1 MSKKPKPILIRG
13 GRVID
18 PANQLDALRDVLLQD
33 GRVKQVSE
41 AGSIKAPG
49 AQIFNATGL
58 LVAPGLVDIHVH
70 LRQPGQEYKETIAT
84 GTAAAAAGGFTSVC
98 CMPNT
103 VPVND
108 SAEITRWM
116 QADKRAAVVN
126 VFPIA
131 AATVGS
137 QGERLSDYVQL
148 KNAGAVAVTDDGRP
162 ILGDDIM
169 EKALRAAV
177 KLGIPVIQHAEDT
190 RLTGGC
196 AMHLGPTSFRLGLR
210 GMPAEAESGIVER
223 DIALARKTG
232 AHLHVAHIST
242 RKALAAVR
250 RAKKE
255 GIHVTCE
262 VTPHHFTFL
271 DEHVG
276 TYNTNYKMN
285 PPLRG
290 EDDRAAMIRGL
301 LDGTIDAIA
310 TDHAP
315 HALHEK
321 EQEFDRAPMGITGL
335 ETALPIAMQVLH
347 RHHQMP
353 LAKVIALLSTNPA
366 KLIGFE
372 RRGHLTP
379 GAHADIVI
387 IDPNHK
393 WTFYAQASQSKSKNT
408 PFDGWEFL
416 GRAMATFVNGRIV
429 FMVAS
434 HRTLTVDSHRE
445 GRKVTQRK

>member
-1 MSKKPKPILIRG
+1 MTPKAILIRG

-18 PANQLDALRDVLLQD
+18 PQNQLDAAQDVLLVN
-33 GRVKQVSE
+33 GRVKQVSDPD
-41 AGSIKAPG
+41 SIKATG
-49 AQIFNATGL
+49 TQVLNAQGL
-58 LVAPGLVDIHVH
+58 IVAPGLIDIHVH
-70 LRQPGQEYKETIAT
+70 LRQPGQDYKETIAS

-108 SAEITRWM
+108 SPEITRWM
-116 QADKRAAVVN
+116 VSKDRGACVN
-126 VFPIA
+126 VFPIS

-137 QGERLSDYVQL
+137 NGERLTDYIKM

-169 EKALRAAV
+169 EKALRAAA
-177 KLGIPVIQHAEDT
+177 KLDIHVIQHAEDT

-196 AMHLGPTSFRLGLR
+196 SMHLGPTSFRLGLR
-210 GMPAEAESGIVER
+210 GMPVEAESGIVER
-223 DIALARKTG
+223 DIALARRTG

-255 GIHVTCE
+255 GIRVTCE

-276 TYNTNYKMN
+276 DYNTNYKMN
-285 PPLRG
+285 PPLRSA
-290 EDDRAAMIRGL
+290 DDRAAMIRGL
-301 LDGTIDAIA
+301 VDGTIDAIA

-335 ETALPIAMQVLH
+335 ETALPIALQVLH
-347 RHHQMP
+347 RHHKMS
-353 LAKVIALLSTNPA
+353 LMRVLALLTTNA
-366 KLIGFE
+366 ARLMGLE
-372 RRGHLTP
+372 RRGHLSP
-379 GAHADIVI
+379 GAHADVVL
-387 IDPNHK
+387 IDPSK
-393 WTFYAQASQSKSKNT
+393 QWTFSAQESRSKSKNT
-408 PFDGWEFL
+408 PFDGWEFT
-416 GRAMATFVNGRIV
+416 GRAVTTICGGKIV
-429 FMVAS
+429 FTA
-434 HRTLTVDSHRE
+434 
-445 GRKVTQRK
+445 KK

>member
-1 MSKKPKPILIRG
+1 MSTTKALLIRG

-18 PANQLDALRDVLLQD
+18 PVNKLDAPRDVLLQG
-33 GRVKQVSE
+33 GRVKQVGE
-41 AGSIKAPG
+41 PGSIKPTG
-49 AQIFNATGL
+49 RNVQLFDATGL
-58 LVAPGLVDIHVH
+58 VVAPGLIDIHVH

-108 SAEITRWM
+108 SPVITRWM
-116 QADKRAAVVN
+116 QAKEREAVVN

-131 AATVGS
+131 AATAGS
-137 QGERLSDYVQL
+137 NGERLTDFVKL
-148 KNAGAVAVTDDGRP
+148 KNAGAVAVTDDGKP

-169 EKALRAAV
+169 EKALRAAA

-250 RAKKE
+250 RAKKD
-255 GIHVTCE
+255 GVRVTCE
-262 VTPHHFTFL
+262 VTPHHFTLL

-335 ETALPIAMQVLH
+335 ETALPIALQVLH
-347 RHHQMP
+347 RHHKLP
-353 LAKVIALLSTNPA
+353 LARLIALLSANPA
-366 KLIGFE
+366 QLIGLE
-372 RRGHLTP
+372 RRGHLSP
-379 GAHADIVI
+379 GAHADVVV
-387 IDPNHK
+387 IDPNK
-393 WTFYAQASQSKSKNT
+393 PWTFYAQDSRSKSKNT
-408 PFDGWEFL
+408 PFDGWEFV
-416 GRAMATFVNGRIV
+416 GGVVATFVMGKIV
-429 FMVAS
+429 FSAN
-434 HRTLTVDSHRE
+434 
-445 GRKVTQRK
+445 GG

>member
-1 MSKKPKPILIRG
+1 MSKPVLIRG
-13 GRVID
+13 GRVLD
-18 PANQLDALRDVLLQD
+18 PANQLDAAMDLLLQD
-33 GRVKQVSE
+33 GRVKDVADPGGIKTSGRQV
-41 AGSIKAPG
+41 I
-49 AQIFNATGL
+49 NASGL
-58 LVAPGLVDIHVH
+58 VVAPGFVDIHVH
-70 LRQPGQEYKETIAT
+70 LRQPGQEYKETIAS

-108 SAEITRWM
+108 SPEITRWM
-116 QADKRAAVVN
+116 RAKERGAVVN
-126 VFPIA
+126 VFPIG
-131 AATVGS
+131 AATVAS
-137 QGERLSDYVQL
+137 HGERLTDYAKL
-148 KNAGAVAVTDDGRP
+148 KSAGAVAVTDDGRP

-169 EKALRAAV
+169 EKALRAAA
-177 KLGIPVIQHAEDT
+177 KLDLPVIQHAEDT

-196 AMHLGPTSFRLGLR
+196 SMNLGPTSFRLGLR

-223 DIALARKTG
+223 DIALAKKTG

-255 GIHVTCE
+255 GVRVTCE
-262 VTPHHFTFL
+262 VTPHHFTLL

-276 TYNTNYKMN
+276 GYNTNFKMN

-335 ETALPIAMQVLH
+335 ETALPLALQVLH
-347 RHHQMP
+347 RHHKMP
-353 LAKVIALLSTNPA
+353 LAKVVALLSARPA
-366 KLIGFE
+366 QLMGLKG
-372 RRGHLTP
+372 RGHLTR
-379 GAHADIVI
+379 GAHADVVI
-387 IDPNHK
+387 FDPVQS
-393 WTFYAQASQSKSKNT
+393 WTFYSQDSKSKSKNT
-408 PFDGWEFL
+408 PFDGWQFT
-416 GRAMATFVNGRIV
+416 GKVRMTIV
-429 FMVAS
+429 AGEIIFTAK
-434 HRTLTVDSHRE
+434 D
-445 GRKVTQRK
+445 

>member
-1 MSKKPKPILIRG
+1 MSKKVTTVLIRG

-18 PANQLDALRDVLLQD
+18 PANKIDALRDVLLQG
-33 GRVKQVSE
+33 GRVKQVGE
-41 AGSIKAPG
+41 PGSIKATG
-49 AQIFNATGL
+49 AQVFNATGFI
-58 LVAPGLVDIHVH
+58 VAPGLVDIHVH

-108 SAEITRWM
+108 SPDITRWM
-116 QADKRAAVVN
+116 QAGARGAVVN

-137 QGERLSDYVQL
+137 LGERLSDYVKL
-148 KNAGAVAVTDDGRP
+148 KNAGAVAVTDDGKP

-169 EKALRAAV
+169 EKALRAAA

-196 AMHLGPTSFRLGLR
+196 AMHLGATSFRLGLR

-223 DIALARKTG
+223 DIALAKKTG

-255 GIHVTCE
+255 GVRVTCE

-285 PPLRG
+285 PPLR
-290 EDDRAAMIRGL
+290 EADDRAAMIRGL

-335 ETALPIAMQVLH
+335 ETALPIALQVLH
-347 RHHQMP
+347 RHHKMP
-353 LAKVIALLSTNPA
+353 LSKLIALLSTNPA
-366 KLIGFE
+366 RLIGLE
-372 RRGHLTP
+372 RRGHLSA
-379 GAHADIVI
+379 GAHADVVV
-387 IDPNHK
+387 IDPNK
-393 WTFYAQASQSKSKNT
+393 EWTFYAQDSKSQSKNT
-408 PFDGWEFL
+408 PFDGWEFM
-416 GRAMATFVNGRIV
+416 GGVVATFVGGAVVVNP
-429 FMVAS
+429 S
-434 HRTLTVDSHRE
+434 HR
-445 GRKVTQRK
+445 